1 MKTFIIDTLM
11 FFCHKYKSRKLNNFI
26 VYASIVFANLSSSN
40 AQKCYVSSL
49 KDANNI
55 DIMGKVT

>member
-1 MKTFIIDTLM
+1 M

-26 VYASIVFANLSSSN
+26 VYAGIVSANLSSSN
-40 AQKCYVSSL
+40 AQKCFVSSL